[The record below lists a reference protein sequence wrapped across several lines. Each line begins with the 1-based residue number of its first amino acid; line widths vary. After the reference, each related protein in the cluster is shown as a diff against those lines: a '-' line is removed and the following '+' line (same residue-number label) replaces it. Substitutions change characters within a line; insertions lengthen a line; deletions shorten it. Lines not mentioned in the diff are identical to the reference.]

1 MESGKMVKDVEE
13 EYYIIMTDPF
23 MKEFG
28 KMIRLMI
35 MGELF
40 MQMAM
45 YMRDIGS
52 RDRLMVQENISTI
65 QMILQKFLFIQ
76 GNLKM
81 EKRMALENLFGLI
94 KALMQVDFKTIRF
107 MEKVF
112 INGVME
118 EIMKEIGKMGK

>member
-1 MESGKMVKDVEE
+1 MVKDVEE

-52 RDRLMVQENISTI
+52 RDRLMV
-65 QMILQKFLFIQ
+65 
-76 GNLKM
+76 
-81 EKRMALENLFGLI
+81 
-94 KALMQVDFKTIRF
+94 
-107 MEKVF
+107 
-112 INGVME
+112 
-118 EIMKEIGKMGK
+118 